1 MAQSLDFAQLY
12 KRLDEAD
19 ERLSRPLDPA
29 AQQALLEKRAH
40 TVARKV
46 EHEQVDELSVLGFT
60 LGEERYAVKVHDVEM
75 VLTAK
80 RLAPLAG
87 APRFVLGA
95 AVVRSRIVPVLDL
108 RHLLGRAGRS
118 ASDLTGIVAVAV
130 GEERFALAVEHV
142 EGQLDLPKSTLGP
155 PPPGPYLHVGADQRA
170 ILDLSR
176 LLEQAAREGQ

>member
-1 MAQSLDFAQLY
+1 MAKSLDFAQLY
-12 KRLDEAD
+12 QRLDEAD
-19 ERLSRPLDPA
+19 ARLSRPLDTNA
-29 AQQALLEKRAH
+29 ERALLEQRARD
-40 TVARKV
+40 VARKV
-46 EHEQVDELSVLGFT
+46 EHEHVEALSVLGFT
-60 LGEERYAVKVHDVEM
+60 LGEERYAVKVTDVEM

-80 RLAPLAG
+80 RLAPLSG
-87 APRFVLGA
+87 APRHVLGA

-118 ASDLTGIVAVAV
+118 ASDLTGIVAVSV

-142 EGQLDLPKSTLGP
+142 EGQLDLPKSSLGP

-170 ILDLSR
+170 VLDLPR